1 MTFLEENYIIMVYFI
16 EKEKSMG
23 IFKRYE
29 EYQMARD
36 AAWRILLQ
44 CKVREL
50 PVDPIRISQLL
61 GIKVITYRE
70 AKELIVALGFS
81 KFTEGNDG
89 FSLML
94 RKRPVIFYDDETTTP
109 ERQRFTLAH
118 ELGHLVNG
126 DLGDLPTCRNTEVA
140 EGEPDKERSA
150 NIFAARLLAP
160 ACVLHALKVSTVEE
174 IEALCKISRPAATFR
189 LRRLELLYKREEEF
203 LRTRGYSCFG
213 LSPLERQLEKQ
224 FAAFIKRQS

>member
-1 MTFLEENYIIMVYFI
+1 
-16 EKEKSMG
+16 MG
-23 IFKRYE
+23 IFKRYQ
-29 EYQMARD
+29 EYQKARD
-36 AAWRILLQ
+36 AAWEILLR

-50 PVDPIRISQLL
+50 PVDPIKISRQL

-70 AKELIVALGFS
+70 AHDLIVALGFT

-89 FSLML
+89 FAIMI
-94 RKRPVIFYDDETTTP
+94 RKRPVIFYDDEATTP
-109 ERQRFTLAH
+109 ERQRFTISH

-140 EGEPDKERSA
+140 EGEPDKERNA

-160 ACVLHALKVSTVEE
+160 ACVLHALKVNTVEE

-189 LRRLELLYKREEEF
+189 LRRLQLLYKREEEF

-224 FAAFIKRQS
+224 FAAFIKRQP

>member
-1 MTFLEENYIIMVYFI
+1 
-16 EKEKSMG
+16 MG
-23 IFKRYE
+23 IFKRYQ
-29 EYQMARD
+29 EYQKARN
-36 AAWRILLQ
+36 AAWEILLR

-50 PVDPIRISQLL
+50 PVDPIKISRQL

-70 AKELIVALGFS
+70 AKELIVALNFS

-89 FSLML
+89 FAIML
-94 RKRPVIFYDDETTTP
+94 RKRPVIFYDDESTTP
-109 ERQRFTLAH
+109 ERQRFTVAH

-160 ACVLHALKVSTVEE
+160 ACVLHALKVNTVEE
-174 IEALCKISRPAATFR
+174 IETLCKISRPAATFR
-189 LRRLELLYKREEEF
+189 LHRLQLLYKREEEF

-224 FAAFIKRQS
+224 FLGYIRRQS

>member
-1 MTFLEENYIIMVYFI
+1 
-16 EKEKSMG
+16 MG
-23 IFKRYE
+23 IKKRYQ
-29 EYQMARD
+29 EYQKARD
-36 AAWRILLQ
+36 AAWQILLQ

-50 PVDPIRISQLL
+50 PVDPIKISRFL

-70 AKELIVALGFS
+70 AADLIKALGFS

-94 RKRPVIFYDDETTTP
+94 RKRPVIFYDNETTTP
-109 ERQRFTLAH
+109 ERQRFTIAH

-126 DLGDLPTCRNTEVA
+126 DLGELPTCRNTEVE

-174 IEALCKISRPAATFR
+174 IEKLCKISRPAATFR

-213 LSPLERQLEKQ
+213 LSPLERQLERQ

>member
-1 MTFLEENYIIMVYFI
+1 
-16 EKEKSMG
+16 MG
-23 IFKRYE
+23 IFKRYQ
-29 EYQMARD
+29 EYQNARD
-36 AAWRILLQ
+36 AAWRILLR

-50 PVDPIRISQLL
+50 PVDPIKISHAL
-61 GIKVITYRE
+61 GIKAITYRE
-70 AKELIVALGFS
+70 ARELILALGFS

-109 ERQRFTLAH
+109 ERQRFTIAH

-126 DLGDLPTCRNTEVA
+126 DLGELPTCRNAEV
-140 EGEPDKERSA
+140 EDGEPDKERSA

-174 IEALCKISRPAATFR
+174 IEKLCKISRLAATFR
-189 LRRLELLYKREEEF
+189 LRRLQLLYKREEEF

-224 FAAFIKRQS
+224 FAGFIKSQS